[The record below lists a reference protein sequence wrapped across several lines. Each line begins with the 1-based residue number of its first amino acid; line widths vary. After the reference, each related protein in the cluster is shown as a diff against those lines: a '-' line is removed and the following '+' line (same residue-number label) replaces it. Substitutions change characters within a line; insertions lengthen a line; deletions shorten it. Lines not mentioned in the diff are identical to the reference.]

1 MSEMVV
7 LVDEKDTPLG
17 EMDKLEAH
25 RKALLHRAVSV
36 FVFNSE
42 GKLLLQRRAL
52 GKYHSPGLWT
62 NTACTHPHPG
72 ESNEEAVIRRLK
84 QEMGI
89 SVDSVR
95 KMFDFIYKEP
105 LENGLTEH
113 ELDHVFVGFSDE
125 RPVCNLEEVC
135 DFDYVDVDELLK
147 RVKSNSNDYTV
158 WFRAIIE
165 RVVGATKNK

>member
-1 MSEMVV
+1 MEEHVI
-7 LVDEKDTPLG
+7 LVDEKDNPLG
-17 EMDKLEAH
+17 EMDKMEAH

-36 FVFNSE
+36 FVFNSK
-42 GKLLLQRRAL
+42 GKLLLQKRAL

-72 ESNEEAVIRRLK
+72 ESNEEAVIRRLM

-95 KMFDFIYKEP
+95 KLFDFIYKEP

-125 RPVCNLEEVC
+125 CPKCNPEEVC
-135 DFDYVDVDELLK
+135 DFDYVDVDELPE
-147 RVKSNSNDYTV
+147 RVKSSPGDYTV
-158 WFRAIIE
+158 WFKAIIE
-165 RVVGATKNK
+165 RVVVATKNM